1 MKDDEINRR
10 LAEQD
15 KDQQH
20 YTDMKIRAIKRQIP
34 LFFWMGK
41 YPRKAVF
48 GLFLFVLMCISV
60 ANVIDIRKFIG
71 DKFGIEFKK

>member
-1 MKDDEINRR
+1 MKDAEIERR

-20 YTDMKIRAIKRQIP
+20 YTDMKIRAVRKQIP
-34 LFFWMGK
+34 LFIWMGK
-41 YPRKAVF
+41 YPRKAVL

-60 ANVIDIRKFIG
+60 ANIIDIRKFVAN
-71 DKFGIEFKK
+71 KFGIEFKQ